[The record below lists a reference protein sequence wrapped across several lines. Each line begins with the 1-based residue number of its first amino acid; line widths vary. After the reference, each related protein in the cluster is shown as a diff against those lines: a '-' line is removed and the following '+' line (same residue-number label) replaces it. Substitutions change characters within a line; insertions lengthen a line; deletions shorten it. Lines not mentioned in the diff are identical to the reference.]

1 MPKTPPHLSLLAQI
15 ALVVAI
21 GDLGSKSAAA
31 SLLSGTAVE
40 LTNWLRLAVVRNDQ
54 GAFGISFGAYTRQLN
69 LALTLSAIGLM
80 VPVSRDLARVD
91 RLAPYALGL
100 IVGGALGNLTSLIV
114 SPHGVVDFI
123 AVRTGQA
130 SALVLNVADL
140 AAYSGLALLCRTGF
154 LLVSRIRA
162 EAQPIPVLTSSAPA
176 FTLIRTD
183 REVPIPLAADGGKHP
198 NDFDLGDIPTTH
210 LPIGDLPKTRQRPDL
225 DDLAL

>member
-1 MPKTPPHLSLLAQI
+1 MKKTPSHLSLLAQI

-21 GDLGSKSAAA
+21 GDLSTKSAAA
-31 SLLSGTAVE
+31 SLLTGTAVE
-40 LTNWLRLAVVRNDQ
+40 LTNWLRLAVVHNDL
-54 GAFGISFGAYTRQLN
+54 GAFGLSFGTYTRQLN

-154 LLVSRIRA
+154 LLVNRIRA
-162 EAQPIPVLTSSAPA
+162 EAQPIPVVTTSVPA
-176 FTLIRTD
+176 FTLIRSD
-183 REVPIPLAADGGKHP
+183 REVAIPLAAEGAKDAG
-198 NDFDLGDIPTTH
+198 DFDFGELPPTR
-210 LPIGDLPKTRQRPDL
+210 LPIADRPSRGQGREL